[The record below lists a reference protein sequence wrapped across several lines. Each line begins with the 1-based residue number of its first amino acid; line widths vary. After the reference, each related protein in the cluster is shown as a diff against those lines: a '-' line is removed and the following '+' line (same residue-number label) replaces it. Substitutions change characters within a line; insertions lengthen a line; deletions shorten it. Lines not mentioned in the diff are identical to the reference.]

1 MKEVEFLIFFQ
12 PVVRTR
18 AIAKGDPMSDPDRS
32 LPARPSLEQLR
43 KQAKELLRDY
53 RNHDRDAVERF
64 HAHHPRAVSDEAV
77 ALADAQLV
85 LARDYGFPS
94 WARLKHHVESLQ
106 RPADFDEP
114 LWGRDTWPFLTAVY
128 RGDEEAVRRML
139 ARDPSLAGAEYA
151 YLQPLH
157 YAVRAGRIEMVRL
170 LLDAGAD
177 PLAEGWSGKFG
188 DEIRDDTPLA
198 RARDR
203 ELHEIATLLEAAA
216 GSRPRSISAERTAP
230 STPERELED
239 EMMRICHRGKI
250 KSAVEMIEEHPGI
263 AQAGLY
269 EAVHQ
274 NHPELVRI
282 LLERG
287 AKATTPW
294 RWACWYTPLMHSL
307 RYRKP
312 RYDIAQLLLDHGVEP
327 DETNGMGMTTLHI
340 VAGQGTVDAARWLL
354 DRGADIHSRDREFES
369 TPLAWAARAGR
380 EDMVR
385 FLLSRGASPVHP
397 DDEPW
402 ATPIA
407 WARRRS
413 HAKLLSLLSG
423 SLLPP

>member
-1 MKEVEFLIFFQ
+1 M
-12 PVVRTR
+12 PSS
-18 AIAKGDPMSDPDRS
+18 KGDPISNTASES
-32 LPARPSLEQLR
+32 LP
-43 KQAKELLRDY
+43 
-53 RNHDRDAVERF
+53 
-64 HAHHPRAVSDEAV
+64 
-77 ALADAQLV
+77 
-85 LARDYGFPS
+85 
-94 WARLKHHVESLQ
+94 

-114 LWGRDTWPFLTAVY
+114 LWGRDTWPFLDAVY
-128 RGDEEAVRRML
+128 RGDEPVVREML
-139 ARDPSLAGAEYA
+139 ARDPSLTRAEYA

-157 YAVRAGRIEMVRL
+157 YAVRGGRIGMVRL

-203 ELHEIATLLEAAA
+203 ELDEIVVLLQDAA
-216 GSRPRSISAERTAP
+216 GDKPRSVSAERQAPHTA
-230 STPERELED
+230 ERDLED
-239 EMMRICHRGKI
+239 AMMRVCHRGEI
-250 KSAVEMIEEHPGI
+250 DAALEMIERHPGI

-274 NHPELVRI
+274 NHPGLVR
-282 LLERG
+282 LLLDRG

-307 RYRKP
+307 RYAEP
-312 RYDIAQLLLDHGVEP
+312 RYDIAQLLLDNGVDP
-327 DETNGMGMTTLHI
+327 NETNGMGMTALHI

-354 DRGADIHSRDREFES
+354 EHGADIHARDGEFDS
-369 TPLAWAARAGR
+369 TPLAWSARAGR
-380 EDMVR
+380 EDMAR

-407 WARRRS
+407 WARRRDHS
-413 HAKLLSLLSG
+413 NIVSLFSA
-423 SLLPP
+423 

>member
-1 MKEVEFLIFFQ
+1 
-12 PVVRTR
+12 
-18 AIAKGDPMSDPDRS
+18 MSNPASLS
-32 LPARPSLEQLR
+32 LPERPSLEQLR
-43 KQAKELLRDY
+43 KQAKELLKGY
-53 RNHDRDAVERF
+53 RADDRTAVARF
-64 HAHHPRAVSDEAV
+64 RSHHPRGISEKQV

-85 LARDYGFPS
+85 LAREYGFPS
-94 WARLKHHVESLQ
+94 WAKLKHHVESLQ

-114 LWGRDTWPFLTAVY
+114 LWGRDTWPFLSSVY
-128 RGDEEAVRRML
+128 RGDEETVRRML
-139 ARDPSLAGAEYA
+139 ASDPSLARAEYA

-157 YAVRAGRIEMVRL
+157 YAVRGGRIEMVRL

-188 DEIRDDTPLA
+188 GEIRDDTPLG

-203 ELHEIATLLEAAA
+203 ELGEIVALLEAAA
-216 GSRPRSISAERTAP
+216 GTKPRSISPERNAP
-230 STPERELED
+230 STPDRELED
-239 EMMRICHRGKI
+239 EMMRICHRGRI
-250 KSAVEMIEEHPGI
+250 NAALDMIDRHPGI

-274 NHPELVRI
+274 NHPKLVRI

-307 RYRKP
+307 RYAQP
-312 RYDIAQLLLDHGVEP
+312 RYDIAQMLVDHGV
-327 DETNGMGMTTLHI
+327 DSNETNGMGMTALHI

-354 DRGADIHSRDREFES
+354 DRGADIHARDREFDS
-369 TPLAWAARAGR
+369 TPLAWSARAGR
-380 EDMVR
+380 DDMAR

-397 DDEPW
+397 DDEQW

-407 WARRRS
+407 WARRRN
-413 HAKLLSLLSG
+413 HAKIVALLEQARAESRSSG
-423 SLLPP
+423 A

>member
-1 MKEVEFLIFFQ
+1 MSN
-12 PVVRTR
+12 PVL
-18 AIAKGDPMSDPDRS
+18 S

-43 KQAKELLRDY
+43 KRAKELLKGY
-53 RNHDRDAVERF
+53 RADD
-64 HAHHPRAVSDEAV
+64 PSAV
-77 ALADAQLV
+77 ARFQSHRPRGILEKGVTLADAQLV

-94 WARLKHHVESLQ
+94 WAKLKHHVESVQ

-114 LWGRDTWPFLTAVY
+114 LWGRDTWPFLSAVY
-128 RGDEEAVRRML
+128 RGDEAAVRQML
-139 ARDPSLAGAEYA
+139 ARDPSLASAEYA

-157 YAVRAGRIEMVRL
+157 YAVRGGRIGMVRL

-203 ELHEIATLLEAAA
+203 ELDEIVSLLEKAA
-216 GSRPRSISAERTAP
+216 GDKPRSVSAERKAP
-230 STPERELED
+230 STPEREVED
-239 EMMRICHRGKI
+239 EMMQICHRGEI
-250 KSAVEMIEEHPGI
+250 DAALEMIDRHPGI

-307 RYRKP
+307 RYGAP
-312 RYDIAQLLLDHGVEP
+312 RYDIAQLLLDHGVNP
-327 DETNGMGMTTLHI
+327 NETNGTGMTTLHI
-340 VAGQGTVDAARWLL
+340 LAGQGTVDAARWLL
-354 DRGADIHSRDREFES
+354 DRGADIHARDREFDS

-380 EDMVR
+380 EDMTR
-385 FLLSRGASPVHP
+385 FLISRGASVVHP
-397 DDEPW
+397 GDEPW
-402 ATPIA
+402 ATPVA
-407 WARRRS
+407 WARRRN
-413 HAKLLSLLSG
+413 HPNLVSLLG
-423 SLLPP
+423 A

>member
-1 MKEVEFLIFFQ
+1 
-12 PVVRTR
+12 
-18 AIAKGDPMSDPDRS
+18 MSSPAS
-32 LPARPSLEQLR
+32 PLPARPSLVQLR

-53 RNHDRDAVERF
+53 RANDRAALARVQE
-64 HAHHPRAVSDEAV
+64 HHPRITSERRLT
-77 ALADAQLV
+77 LADAQLV
-85 LARDYGFPS
+85 VAREYGFSS
-94 WARLKHHVESLQ
+94 WAKLKHHVESVQ

-114 LWGRDTWPFLTAVY
+114 LWGRATWPFLAAVY
-128 RGDEEAVRRML
+128 KGDETTVRQML
-139 ARDPSLAGAEYA
+139 ARDSSLARAEYA

-157 YAVRAGRIEMVRL
+157 YAVRGGRIGMVRL
-170 LLDAGAD
+170 LLDVGAD
-177 PLAEGWSGKFG
+177 PLAEGWSGRFG

-203 ELHEIATLLEAAA
+203 ELNEIVALLEAAA
-216 GSRPRSISAERTAP
+216 GDKPRSVAPERKAP

-239 EMMRICHRGKI
+239 EMMRICHRSEI
-250 KSAVEMIEEHPGI
+250 DRAIAMIDRHPGI

-274 NHPELVRI
+274 NHSQLVRI

-307 RYRKP
+307 RYTKP
-312 RYDIAQLLLDHGVEP
+312 RYDIAQMLLDHGVDP
-327 DETNGMGMTTLHI
+327 NETNGMGMTTLHI

-380 EDMVR
+380 ADMVR
-385 FLLSRGASPVHP
+385 FLLSRGARAVRA

-407 WARRRS
+407 WARRRN
-413 HAKLLSLLSG
+413 HPEVVSLL
-423 SLLPP
+423 LKEARTDPAP

>member
-1 MKEVEFLIFFQ
+1 
-12 PVVRTR
+12 
-18 AIAKGDPMSDPDRS
+18 MSNPALS

-43 KQAKELLRDY
+43 KKAKELLKGY
-53 RNHDRDAVERF
+53 RADDPAALTRF
-64 HAHHPRAVSDEAV
+64 QSHHRRAISEKPI

-85 LARDYGFPS
+85 LAREYGFPS
-94 WARLKHHVESLQ
+94 WAKLKHHVESLQ

-114 LWGRDTWPFLTAVY
+114 LWGRDTWPFLAAVY
-128 RGDEEAVRRML
+128 RGDESTVREML
-139 ARDPSLAGAEYA
+139 TRDPSLAKAEYA

-157 YAVRAGRIEMVRL
+157 YAVRGGRIGMVRL

-188 DEIRDDTPLA
+188 NEIRDDTPLA

-203 ELHEIATLLEAAA
+203 ELGELVTLLEKAAS
-216 GSRPRSISAERTAP
+216 GKPRSVRTERKAP

-239 EMMRICHRGKI
+239 EMMQICHRGEND
-250 KSAVEMIEEHPGI
+250 AALEMIDRHPGI

-287 AKATTPW
+287 AKATSAW
-294 RWACWYTPLMHSL
+294 RWSCWYTPLMHSL
-307 RYRKP
+307 RYSQP
-312 RYDIAQLLLDHGVEP
+312 RYDIAQLLVDHDVDP
-327 DETNGMGMTTLHI
+327 NETNGMGMTALHI

-354 DRGADIHSRDREFES
+354 DRGADIHAHDREFDS

-380 EDMVR
+380 EDMAR
-385 FLLSRGASPVHP
+385 FLISCGASVVHP
-397 DDEPW
+397 DDEQW
-402 ATPIA
+402 ATPVA
-407 WARRRS
+407 WARRRN
-413 HAKLLSLLSG
+413 HANLVSLLG
-423 SLLPP
+423 A

>member
-1 MKEVEFLIFFQ
+1 
-12 PVVRTR
+12 
-18 AIAKGDPMSDPDRS
+18 MSNPAPS
-32 LPARPSLEQLR
+32 LPARPSLDQLR
-43 KQAKELLRDY
+43 KQAKDLLKAY
-53 RNHDRDAVERF
+53 RAGDPPALARF
-64 HAHHPRAVSDEAV
+64 QAHHPRAISEKRV
-77 ALADAQLV
+77 ALADSQLV
-85 LARDYGFPS
+85 LAREYGFRS
-94 WARLKHHVESLQ
+94 WAKLKHHVESLQ

-128 RGDEEAVRRML
+128 RGDEATVRQML
-139 ARDPSLAGAEYA
+139 ARDPALARAEYA

-157 YAVRAGRIEMVRL
+157 YAVRGGRIEMVRL

-203 ELHEIATLLEAAA
+203 ELTEIVALLEAAA
-216 GSRPRSISAERTAP
+216 GDRPRSTAEEKEAP

-239 EMMRICHRGKI
+239 EMMRICHRGNI
-250 KSAVEMIEEHPGI
+250 SAAVAMIEKHPDI

-274 NHPELVRI
+274 NHPELVKI

-287 AKATTPW
+287 ADATTPW

-307 RYRKP
+307 RYSKP
-312 RYDIAQLLLDHGVEP
+312 RYDIAQLLIDHGVDP
-327 DETNGMGMTTLHI
+327 NETNGMGMTALHI

-354 DRGADIHSRDREFES
+354 DRGADVNARDREFES

-380 EDMVR
+380 EDMAR
-385 FLLSRGASPVHP
+385 FLLSRGAAPVHP
-397 DDEPW
+397 DDEQW

-407 WARRRS
+407 WARRRN
-413 HAKLLSLLSG
+413 HAKIVSLLEHTG
-423 SLLPP
+423 AEKREHGN

>member
-1 MKEVEFLIFFQ
+1 
-12 PVVRTR
+12 
-18 AIAKGDPMSDPDRS
+18 MSNPALS

-43 KQAKELLRDY
+43 KQAKELLKGY
-53 RNHDRDAVERF
+53 RADDPAAVARF
-64 HAHHPRAVSDEAV
+64 QSHHPRATPEKAI
-77 ALADAQLV
+77 ALADSQLV
-85 LARDYGFPS
+85 LAREYGFAS
-94 WARLKHHVESLQ
+94 WAKLKHHVESLQ

-114 LWGRDTWPFLTAVY
+114 LWGRDTWPFLAAVY
-128 RGDEEAVRRML
+128 RGDEAAVRQML
-139 ARDPSLAGAEYA
+139 ARDPSLASAEYA

-157 YAVRAGRIEMVRL
+157 YAVRGGRIGMVRL

-203 ELHEIATLLEAAA
+203 ELDEIVTLLEKAA
-216 GSRPRSISAERTAP
+216 GDKPRSVSADRKAP
-230 STPERELED
+230 STPEREIED
-239 EMMRICHRGKI
+239 EMMQICHRGEI
-250 KSAVEMIEEHPGI
+250 EPALEMIDRHPGI

-282 LLERG
+282 LLDRG

-307 RYRKP
+307 RYAAP
-312 RYDIAQLLLDHGVEP
+312 RYDIAQLLLDHGVNP
-327 DETNGMGMTTLHI
+327 NETNGMGMTTLHI
-340 VAGQGTVDAARWLL
+340 LAGQGRVDAARWLL
-354 DRGADIHSRDREFES
+354 DRGADIHARDREFDS

-380 EDMVR
+380 EDMAR
-385 FLLSRGASPVHP
+385 FLMTRGASVVHP

-402 ATPIA
+402 ATPVA
-407 WARRRS
+407 WARRRN
-413 HAKLLSLLSG
+413 HPNLVSLLG
-423 SLLPP
+423 A

>member
-1 MKEVEFLIFFQ
+1 
-12 PVVRTR
+12 
-18 AIAKGDPMSDPDRS
+18 MSNPALS

-43 KQAKELLRDY
+43 KQAKELLKGY
-53 RNHDRDAVERF
+53 RADDPAAVVRF
-64 HAHHPRAVSDEAV
+64 QSHHPHATPEKGI

-85 LARDYGFPS
+85 LAREYGFPS
-94 WARLKHHVESLQ
+94 WAKLKHHVESLQ

-114 LWGRDTWPFLTAVY
+114 LWGRDTWPFLAAVY
-128 RGDEEAVRRML
+128 RGDDAGVHQML
-139 ARDPSLAGAEYA
+139 ARDPSLASAEYA

-157 YAVRAGRIEMVRL
+157 YAVRGGRIGMVRL

-203 ELHEIATLLEAAA
+203 ELDEIVTLLEKVA
-216 GSRPRSISAERTAP
+216 GDKPRSVSAERKAT
-230 STPERELED
+230 STPEREIED
-239 EMMRICHRGKI
+239 EMMRICHRGDI
-250 KSAVEMIEEHPGI
+250 DAALEMIGRHPGI

-287 AKATTPW
+287 AKATKPW
-294 RWACWYTPLMHSL
+294 RWSCWYTPLMHSL
-307 RYRKP
+307 RYSQP
-312 RYDIAQLLLDHGVEP
+312 RYDIAQLLLDHGVDP
-327 DETNGMGMTTLHI
+327 NETNGMGMTALHI

-354 DRGADIHSRDREFES
+354 DRGADIHARDREFDS
-369 TPLAWAARAGR
+369 TPLAWASRAGR
-380 EDMVR
+380 EDMAR
-385 FLLSRGASPVHP
+385 FLLSRGASVVHP
-397 DDEPW
+397 DDERW

-407 WARRRS
+407 WARRRN
-413 HAKLLSLLSG
+413 HPNLVSLLG
-423 SLLPP
+423 A

>member
-1 MKEVEFLIFFQ
+1 MVFFQ

-18 AIAKGDPMSDPDRS
+18 AIAKGDLMSNPAVS

-43 KQAKELLRDY
+43 KQAKELLKGY
-53 RNHDRDAVERF
+53 RADNPSAVARF
-64 HAHHPRAVSDEAV
+64 QSHHPRATPAKGF

-85 LARDYGFPS
+85 LAREYGFPS
-94 WARLKHHVESLQ
+94 WAKLKHHVESLQ

-114 LWGRDTWPFLTAVY
+114 LWGRDTWPFLAAVY
-128 RGDEEAVRRML
+128 RGDEGAVRQML
-139 ARDPSLAGAEYA
+139 ARDPSLASAEYA

-157 YAVRAGRIEMVRL
+157 YAVRGGRIGMVRL
-170 LLDAGAD
+170 LLDAGAN

-203 ELHEIATLLEAAA
+203 ELNEIVTLLEKAA
-216 GSRPRSISAERTAP
+216 GDKPRSVSAERKAP
-230 STPERELED
+230 STPEREIED
-239 EMMRICHRGKI
+239 RMMQICHRGEI
-250 KSAVEMIEEHPGI
+250 DAALEMIDRHPGI

-274 NHPELVRI
+274 NHPELVRL

-287 AKATTPW
+287 AKAATPW

-307 RYRKP
+307 RYSQP
-312 RYDIAQLLLDHGVEP
+312 RYDIAQLLVDHGVDP
-327 DETNGMGMTTLHI
+327 NETNGMGMTTLHI

-354 DRGADIHSRDREFES
+354 DRGADIHARDREFDS

-380 EDMVR
+380 EDMAR
-385 FLLSRGASPVHP
+385 FLISRGASVVHP
-397 DDEPW
+397 DDEQW
-402 ATPIA
+402 ATPVA
-407 WARRRS
+407 WARRRN
-413 HAKLLSLLSG
+413 HPNLVSLLG
-423 SLLPP
+423 D

>member
-1 MKEVEFLIFFQ
+1 
-12 PVVRTR
+12 
-18 AIAKGDPMSDPDRS
+18 MSNPALS

-43 KQAKELLRDY
+43 KQAKELLKSY
-53 RNHDRDAVERF
+53 RADDPSTVARF
-64 HAHHPRAVSDEAV
+64 QSHHPRAIPEKGL

-85 LARDYGFPS
+85 LAREYGFPS
-94 WARLKHHVESLQ
+94 WAKLKHAVESLQ

-128 RGDEEAVRRML
+128 RGDEAAVRQML
-139 ARDPSLAGAEYA
+139 ASDPSLASAEYA

-157 YAVRAGRIEMVRL
+157 YAVRGGRIGMVQL

-203 ELHEIATLLEAAA
+203 ELDEIVTLLEKAA
-216 GSRPRSISAERTAP
+216 GDKPRSVSAERKAP
-230 STPERELED
+230 STPEREVED
-239 EMMRICHRGKI
+239 EMMQICHRGEVE
-250 KSAVEMIEEHPGI
+250 AALEMIDRHPGI

-274 NHPELVRI
+274 NHLELARI
-282 LLERG
+282 LLEHG

-307 RYRKP
+307 RYGAP
-312 RYDIAQLLLDHGVEP
+312 RYDIAQLLLDHGVDP
-327 DETNGMGMTTLHI
+327 NETNGMGMTTLHI

-354 DRGADIHSRDREFES
+354 DRGADIHARDREFDS

-380 EDMVR
+380 EDMAR
-385 FLLSRGASPVHP
+385 FLLSRGASVVHP

-407 WARRRS
+407 WARRRN
-413 HAKLLSLLSG
+413 HPNLVSLLG
-423 SLLPP
+423 A